1 MQEIRDVGKPIHILH
16 NMLKRE
22 LETANPR
29 TDITGAQG
37 RIIQF
42 LVDHDGEDVFSKDI
56 EREFNMRRATAADYL
71 YLMEKNGMIT
81 RMPVN
86 GDRRLKKIELTDKAR
101 EVNHAVRR
109 NIRRIEE
116 KLTKNMTRGEI
127 NEFLRMTDVMIANL
141 TEE

>member
-1 MQEIRDVGKPIHILH
+1 
-16 NMLKRE
+16 
-22 LETANPR
+22 
-29 TDITGAQG
+29 
-37 RIIQF
+37 
-42 LVDHDGEDVFSKDI
+42 
-56 EREFNMRRATAADYL
+56 
-71 YLMEKNGMIT
+71 MIT
-81 RMPVN
+81 RVPVG

>member
-1 MQEIRDVGKPIHILH
+1 MI
-16 NMLKRE
+16 
-22 LETANPR
+22 PR
-29 TDITGAQG
+29 VP
-37 RIIQF
+37 
-42 LVDHDGEDVFSKDI
+42 VD
-56 EREFNMRRATAADYL
+56 
-71 YLMEKNGMIT
+71 
-81 RMPVN
+81 

>member
-16 NMLKRE
+16 NMLKRA
-22 LETANPR
+22 LEAANSR

-81 RMPVN
+81 RVPVG
-86 GDRRLKKIELTDKAR
+86 GDRRLK
-101 EVNHAVRR
+101 
-109 NIRRIEE
+109 
-116 KLTKNMTRGEI
+116 
-127 NEFLRMTDVMIANL
+127 
-141 TEE
+141 

>member
-1 MQEIRDVGKPIHILH
+1 
-16 NMLKRE
+16 
-22 LETANPR
+22 
-29 TDITGAQG
+29 
-37 RIIQF
+37 
-42 LVDHDGEDVFSKDI
+42 
-56 EREFNMRRATAADYL
+56 MRRATAADYL

-81 RMPVN
+81 RVPVG
-86 GDRRLKKIELTDKAR
+86 GDRRLKKIKLTDKAR
-101 EVNHAVRR
+101 EVNHAVKR

>member
-1 MQEIRDVGKPIHILH
+1 
-16 NMLKRE
+16 
-22 LETANPR
+22 
-29 TDITGAQG
+29 
-37 RIIQF
+37 
-42 LVDHDGEDVFSKDI
+42 
-56 EREFNMRRATAADYL
+56 MRRATTADYL

-81 RMPVN
+81 RVPVG